1 MEAQKYSLHYK
12 FRPGVVSS
20 YRAEGKTTQTFYG
33 AEQID
38 SPEQAMD
45 LTITF
50 KSLFEDQG
58 GRIHLLLSSMPVR
71 MMVGEREMELPD
83 MKRVYAMV
91 DRQGRILESTDAV
104 NIFIHP
110 FPAEPIPVGHK
121 WEYEESIRPVET
133 MEPLPLNT
141 VYVLEKACDY
151 EGAAQLVIS
160 FHSPKIWYKSQ
171 VEAMKGSTLT
181 FMRDGIIIFDPEL
194 GQITKIDQTSSFTS
208 ENDVGRMDLS
218 FQSVMTL
225 GEILEDPT
233 MLPKTD
239 KLQEGQP

>member
-1 MEAQKYSLHYK
+1 METKNYSLQYRFH
-12 FRPGVVSS
+12 PGVVMS
-20 YRAEGKTTQTFYG
+20 YRAEGKTNQTFYG
-33 AEQID
+33 PEQID

-58 GRIHLLLSSMPVR
+58 GRVHLLISSMPVK
-71 MMVGEREMELPD
+71 MMVGDREMETPD

-91 DRQGRILESTDAV
+91 DSRGRILESTDAV

-110 FPAEPIPVGHK
+110 FPAEPVPIGHK
-121 WEYEESIRPVET
+121 WECEESIRPVDT

-141 VYVLEKACDY
+141 VYVLEKECEY
-151 EGAAQLVIS
+151 EEIPQLVIS

-171 VEAMKGSTLT
+171 VEAMKGSTIT
-181 FMRDGIIIFDPEL
+181 FMRDGILIFDPKL
-194 GQITKIDQTSSFTS
+194 GQISKIDQTSSFSS
-208 ENDVGRMDLS
+208 ENDMGRMEMS

-225 GEILEDPT
+225 GEIVEDPT
-233 MLPKTD
+233 MLPKIE
-239 KLQEGQP
+239 K